1 MSTTATHG
9 VTRTGRLAPPAA
21 PTARPR
27 RRLSGDRATVVG
39 RSDRPV
45 LRIVAD
51 DEQAPVFTR
60 VLPSLE
66 PCSSVELFPSVES
79 SPSFELLSSVE
90 LCPSV
95 EPVETTRVD
104 LDDFFAPEYDGDD
117 VRLEV
122 AAPRRSTVRLTHRG
136 RVTVVGLGLAVAAG
150 LGLMGAQ
157 QALAGGQ
164 PEPTRV
170 VTVEPGQTLWDIAS
184 ASTPAGGDVRST
196 MAHLESL
203 NHLDS
208 AGLQVGQRLRV
219 PR

>member
-60 VLPSLE
+60 VLPSLD
-66 PCSSVELFPSVES
+66 PCSSVELFLSVES
-79 SPSFELLSSVE
+79 SPSFELS
-90 LCPSV
+90 PSV